1 MYTKWMFHTADRPGI
16 RLASPGTVPKEISH
30 SFATGTILPDIEGAL
45 CARGR
50 VLAATRGDPDI
61 SAARSKLGT
70 LNNRG
75 GDFIIFVIYAGIV
88 VKICLLAP

>member
-1 MYTKWMFHTADRPGI
+1 MADRPHI
-16 RLASPGTVPKEISH
+16 CLASPGTVPKTISH

-45 CARGR
+45 RARGR
-50 VLAATRGDPDI
+50 VLAATRVDPEFA
-61 SAARSKLGT
+61 SRSNLGT

-75 GDFIIFVIYAGIV
+75 GDFIIFVIYASIV